1 MKPTELHLMVYA
13 GLLLG
18 GLLTC
23 VVVMVVV
30 AYRKKQLEHLREN
43 EKLHEQFKAARLQ
56 SQIEITEQALQS
68 IAQELHDN
76 VSQRLTI
83 VGMHLNSLIDKG
95 VIEGSS
101 TVAVL
106 DQAQQDLRSL
116 SRSLAGNYMLE
127 NGLEMAVEREALR
140 IGQSGAVSCTFKSE
154 GERHTLSQQQEVIMF
169 RCFQEAVNNALKH
182 SGASQIAIGMNQGI
196 EAVHLEI
203 RDNGSGLKPAQ
214 SRGQGLNNMRQRMAL
229 LNGSAAFEPGP
240 GGGTRVVLLARPVAQ
255 RATPA

>member
-1 MKPTELHLMVYA
+1 MKPTELHIIVYA

-30 AYRKKQLEHLREN
+30 AYRKKQLEHVREH

-76 VSQRLTI
+76 VGQRLTI
-83 VGMHLNSLIDKG
+83 VGMHLNSFIEKG

-101 TVAVL
+101 MVAAL

-116 SRSLAGNYMLE
+116 SRSLAGNYILE
-127 NGLEMAVEREALR
+127 NGLELAVEREALR
-140 IGQSGAVSCTFKSE
+140 IGQSGSVSCTFESE

-182 SGASQIAIGMNQGI
+182 SGASQIVIKMNQGM

-203 RDNGSGLKPAQ
+203 RDNGTGLKTEQ
-214 SRGQGLNNMRQRMAL
+214 TRGQGLNNMRQRMAL
-229 LNGSAAFEPGP
+229 LNGSAVFGPGP
-240 GGGTRVVLLARPVAQ
+240 GGGTRVVLLARPEAH
-255 RATPA
+255 RATPS